1 MQSDRCRRVQF
12 YEADQYARRLYGFHG
27 LQSLVGALHV
37 CTLRCAGLTERG
49 RPPAGDE
56 RDLPDHVD
64 ISHLWCQGKTYRMNG
79 I

>member
-1 MQSDRCRRVQF
+1 MALHGVQ
-12 YEADQYARRLYGFHG
+12 A
-27 LQSLVGALHV
+27 LVCALHV

-49 RPPAGDE
+49 RAPAGDE

-64 ISHLWCQGKTYRMNG
+64 ISHLWCQGKAYRMNG